1 MRFPSRPILYA
12 SGFNA
17 ESRQAAIVAY
27 WYRKKSPDSVRNAAS
42 EEDSFISA
50 KWGLFAIS
58 QASCFRA
65 ASRDTKSNGSNRFF
79 GRARRRSAIG
89 QWGTSKGKFVIGVDV
104 CFTEETEEITYDG
117 LGTRQRLK
125 FQTGCGSRRM
135 SRTAVRTPSLSLP
148 RRTIPL
154 PPRNSWV
161 AR

>member
-27 WYRKKSPDSVRNAAS
+27 WYRKKSPDSVRNAAR

-58 QASCFRA
+58 QASCYRA

-89 QWGTSKGKFVIGVDV
+89 QLEPIS
-104 CFTEETEEITYDG
+104 
-117 LGTRQRLK
+117 
-125 FQTGCGSRRM
+125 
-135 SRTAVRTPSLSLP
+135 SRTAVGLFGTVKLGLGRCFGLFGSNIN
-148 RRTIPL
+148 RIPIDEKEPNPL
-154 PPRNSWV
+154 
-161 AR
+161 